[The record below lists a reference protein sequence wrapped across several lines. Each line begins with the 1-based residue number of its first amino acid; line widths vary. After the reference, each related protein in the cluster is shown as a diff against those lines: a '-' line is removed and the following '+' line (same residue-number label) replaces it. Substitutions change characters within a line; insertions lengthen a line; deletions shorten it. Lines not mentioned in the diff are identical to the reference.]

1 MTGRPGA
8 QSESAVEPAAEAA
21 SAQTWGALPVSGG
34 RAVTEVLSPDL
45 TARLGHDVRDVQVH
59 AGRESDAV
67 AAGLRARAFTVG
79 RHVYLGRA
87 ARSLGPLGR
96 DQVVEHELGHALASR
111 EGSRPTAGRLPAL
124 ASATEERVARS
135 GRRLT
140 GAGAGVGSLAT
151 GTFVGL
157 DPLPAETAEASAPAA
172 PTRPD
177 VEELD
182 YAFVFTGGP
191 YGRAAEAFISRY
203 YPDHRLIRS
212 HSFEAMFD
220 RLFTDMRRGGTGVTR
235 HLRELIIVTHANS
248 AGGMQI
254 PLTRGD
260 AARGRFFTP
269 WDIDDLQE
277 EYQQGLHERF
287 RRRRRQVVATMI
299 DADTRVIVRGCEFGQ
314 SDAALDVLRSF
325 LGGQAWIWA
334 PRVYQGYES
343 APIGTS
349 HLGTAEEAFDFL
361 VEQDYLPPELAP
373 APDEEKR
380 EYIARVFGLRGSVPT
395 EFFVVG
401 EAHDELA
408 AMIGAGTGLSDAAEE
423 LKVREP
429 ASVPS
434 LGTYWN
440 LSSPSSAGSDAEL
453 DQLSLRD
460 IALDA
465 RRLNRPYRPQNA
477 GLLRRLRAAWERKV
491 SERPEH
497 IPWLLE
503 DNPDPLAGLPE
514 DSLGFMQFLERHY
527 RDRPGENPL
536 AGIEPENYWGDSN
549 MLAIHAAQYPS
560 PTPHA
565 DLFETEMLDVERP
578 TEAQREQALQ
588 FDDELATAP
597 PEGATP
603 SIQPA
608 PTEDAEPSIQPAPTE
623 DAGTESELELY
634 RRAHT
639 FDKRARRPASRPPE
653 DLTSLSDAELLA
665 RYQQALREVDLPRL
679 TGLEEEMGRRME
691 DPDHPGF
698 GTAMPRELV
707 PGRPAN
713 AGVPP
718 EIALEILRNST
729 DGRFPWRPELGEVGR
744 VAWFT
749 TEGNPHVGQGRGGR
763 VTIPVELVNSDRAIV
778 FREPDLLEIF
788 ERERAALEPI
798 IEAEYRRTAR
808 IDASTRLNSAQRRY
822 IRGQFLNRA
831 AQSRMWVRIGEIV
844 RASEHGVGEVVLEN
858 SRFSRQGNGRMAVVR
873 DASNVRIRGGATTV
887 LASLRAVGEPANPI
901 LTAAAEEAAARQRWA
916 GRVRGVFHYG
926 GKILIVVALVND
938 TYRIITAENQTR
950 EVISVAG
957 GWAGATAAGA
967 LFASWYT
974 PADVAGPW
982 AWVGHGVGTLLAG
995 GIGYFLG
1002 SEVTTTVYELVIEGD
1017 EETGSP

>member
-1 MTGRPGA
+1 MTDKLGA
-8 QSESAVEPAAEAA
+8 ESESAVEPVADVAAQA
-21 SAQTWGALPVSGG
+21 WGALPVSGG
-34 RAVTEVLSPDL
+34 RAVTDVLSPDR

-59 AGRESDAV
+59 VGRESDAV
-67 AAGLRARAFTVG
+67 AAGLHARAFTVG

-87 ARSLGPLGR
+87 ARSLGPLGHDR
-96 DQVVEHELGHALASR
+96 VVEHELGHALASR
-111 EGSRPTAGRLPAL
+111 EGSRPTAGQVPTL
-124 ASATEERVARS
+124 ASATEEREARS
-135 GRRLT
+135 GQRLT
-140 GAGAGVGSLAT
+140 GAGAGITSLET

-157 DPLPAETAEASAPAA
+157 DPIPTETAEATDPVAPD
-172 PTRPD
+172 RPD

-182 YAFVFTGGP
+182 YAFVFTGGA
-191 YGRAAEAFISRY
+191 YGRSAEAFIRRY

-220 RLFTDMRRGGTGVTR
+220 RMFTDMRRVETGVTP
-235 HLRELIIVTHANS
+235 HLRELVIVTHANA

-260 AARGRFFTP
+260 AARDRFFTV
-269 WDIDDLQE
+269 WDVDDLQE
-277 EYQQGLHERF
+277 EFQQGLHERF
-287 RRRRRQVVATMI
+287 RRRRRQVVATMF

-314 SDAALDVLRSF
+314 SDEALDVLRSL

-361 VEQDYLPPELAP
+361 MEQDYLPPELEP
-373 APDEEKR
+373 APDEQKR
-380 EYIARVFGLRGSVPT
+380 EYIARVFGLRGHVPT

-401 EAHDELA
+401 QEAHDELA
-408 AMIGAGTGLSDAAEE
+408 AMIDAGTGRSEAAEE

-434 LGTYWN
+434 LGAYWN
-440 LSSPSSAGSDAEL
+440 LSAPSSAGSDAEL
-453 DQLSLRD
+453 DQLSLRE
-460 IALDA
+460 IALEA

-477 GLLRRLRAAWERKV
+477 GMLRRLRAAWERKEF
-491 SERPEH
+491 ERPEH

-503 DNPDPLAGLPE
+503 DNPDPLAGLPG

-527 RDRPGENPL
+527 RDRPDENPL
-536 AGIEPENYWGDSN
+536 AGIEPENYWGDAN

-565 DLFETEMLDVERP
+565 DLFETEMLEFEPP
-578 TEAQREQALQ
+578 TEEQRTQAAH
-588 FDDELATAP
+588 FEDELATAP
-597 PEGATP
+597 PRGT
-603 SIQPA
+603 PA
-608 PTEDAEPSIQPAPTE
+608 PTTVESPD
-623 DAGTESELELY
+623 DESELELY

-639 FDKRARRPASRPPE
+639 FDKGAERPPPLPPE
-653 DLTSLSDAELLA
+653 DFTSLSDTELMM
-665 RYQQALREVDLPRL
+665 RYRQALREVDVLDLARL
-679 TGLEEEMGRRME
+679 EGEMVRRME

-698 GTAMPRELV
+698 GTAMPRDLV

-713 AGVPP
+713 AGVSP
-718 EIALEILRNST
+718 EVALDILRNST
-729 DGRFPWRPELGEVGR
+729 EGRFPWRPDLGRVGR
-744 VAWFT
+744 VAWFV
-749 TEGNPHVGQGRGGR
+749 TEGDPYVGGDRGGS
-763 VTIPVELVNSDRAIV
+763 VTIPVELVHPDQAIV
-778 FREPDLLEIF
+778 FHESDLLEIF

-798 IEAEYRRTAR
+798 IEAEYRRTAQLN
-808 IDASTRLNSAQRRY
+808 ASTALTSKQRRY
-822 IRGQFLNRA
+822 IRGRFLERA
-831 AQSRMWVRIGEIV
+831 AESRMWERVGERV

-858 SRFSRQGNGRMAVVR
+858 SRFSRQGNGRFAVVR
-873 DASNVRIRGGATTV
+873 DASRIRIRGGVSTV
-887 LASLRAVGEPANPI
+887 LASLRTVGEPVNPI
-901 LTAAAEEAAARQRWA
+901 LTAAAEEAATQQRWA

-926 GKILIVVALVND
+926 GKVLIVVGLVND
-938 TYRIITAENQTR
+938 TYRIITAEDRTR

-967 LFASWYT
+967 AFAYWYT

-1002 SEVTTTVYELVIEGD
+1002 SETTTTIYELVIEDD
-1017 EETGSP
+1017 EETESP